1 MKRTF
6 EVALSVLGILA
17 SLVMVG
23 TGIVF
28 LYLTKSKTFLQYLEA
43 GWSES
48 ENAYTL
54 EQLGQAGSMF
64 ITPGLIGIALGLCAV
79 WLLKGNRHPVMASW
93 SLIIV
98 SVALCFISLFAGI
111 PGLFYIAAGILALAR
126 KPQLKMSKVLR

>member
-6 EVALSVLGILA
+6 EIALSVLGIIA

-28 LYLTKSKTFLQYLEA
+28 LYLTKSDTFLQYLES

-48 ENAYTL
+48 ENAYTM
-54 EQLGQAGSMF
+54 EQLGQAGTMF
-64 ITPGLIGIALGLCAV
+64 ITPGLIAIVLGLCAV
-79 WLLKGNRHPVMASW
+79 WLLKGNRNSAVAGW
-93 SLIIV
+93 GLIVV
-98 SVALCFISLFAGI
+98 SVALCFASLFAAI

-126 KPQLKMSKVLR
+126 KPQLKTSKALR

>member
-6 EVALSVLGILA
+6 EIALNVLGMIA
-17 SLVMVG
+17 SVVMVG

-28 LYLTKSKTFLQYLEA
+28 LYLTKSEKFLNYLEA

-54 EQLGQAGSMF
+54 EQLGQAGTMF
-64 ITPGLIGIALGLCAV
+64 IIPGLIGIALGLCAV
-79 WLLKGNRHPVMASW
+79 WLLKGNRNSAVAGW
-93 SLIIV
+93 GLIVV
-98 SVALCFISLFAGI
+98 SVALCFVSLFAAI

-126 KPQLKMSKVLR
+126 KPQLKMTKTLR

>member
-6 EVALSVLGILA
+6 EIALSVLGIIA

-28 LYLTKSKTFLQYLEA
+28 LYLTKSEKFLQYLEE

-54 EQLGQAGSMF
+54 EQLGQAGTMF

-79 WLLKGNRHPVMASW
+79 WLLKGNRNAAVAGW
-93 SLIIV
+93 GLIIV
-98 SVALCFISLFAGI
+98 SVALCFVSLFAAI

-126 KPQLKMSKVLR
+126 KPKLKMSKALR

>member
-6 EVALSVLGILA
+6 EIALSVLGIIA

-28 LYLTKSKTFLQYLEA
+28 LYLTKSEKFLQYLEE

-54 EQLGQAGSMF
+54 EQLGQAGTMF

-79 WLLKGNRHPVMASW
+79 WLLKGNRNAAVAGW
-93 SLIIV
+93 GLIIV
-98 SVALCFISLFAGI
+98 SVALCFVSLFAAI
-111 PGLFYIAAGILALAR
+111 PGLFYTAAGILSLAR
-126 KPQLKMSKVLR
+126 KPQLKMPKALR

>member
-6 EVALSVLGILA
+6 EIALSVGMVA

-28 LYLTKSKTFLQYLEA
+28 LYLTKSEAFLRYLEA

-54 EQLGQAGSMF
+54 EQLGQAGTMF

-79 WLLKGNRHPVMASW
+79 WLLKGNRNSAVAGW
-93 SLIIV
+93 GLIIV
-98 SVALCFISLFAGI
+98 SVALCFVSLFAAI

-126 KPQLKMSKVLR
+126 KPQLKLSK

>member
-6 EVALSVLGILA
+6 EIALSVLGIIA
-17 SLVMVG
+17 SLVMVV

-28 LYLTKSKTFLQYLEA
+28 LYLTKSESFLQYLES

-48 ENAYTL
+48 QNAYTL
-54 EQLGQAGSMF
+54 EQLGQAGTMF

-79 WLLKGNRHPVMASW
+79 WLFKGNRNAAVAGW
-93 SLIIV
+93 GLIIV
-98 SVALCFISLFAGI
+98 SVVLCFVSLFAAI